1 MASIQSYEDVAKAA
15 MLEVWGRCPREYQLE
30 VISGLLKMIGK
41 ERKRQGVLLVQCTG
55 SGKSTIPQTVAV
67 VDGGITVIIEST
79 LALSTDQQSKF
90 KTTSDRRSNIITF
103 QLDQN

>member
-1 MASIQSYEDVAKAA
+1 MASIQSYEDVAKAGA

-30 VISGLLKMIGK
+30 VISGLLKMIAK

-90 KTTSDRRSNIITF
+90 KTKISCNFEFPSTC
-103 QLDQN
+103 